1 METSRSFLLAASVLA
16 LAGSAY
22 GQGQA
27 PAAAPA
33 PAPTPAPAA
42 ATPVAATRSGI
53 PQRDTLS
60 KLMRPVSLDVTDKR
74 LEDIVSF
81 VRDFTGA
88 DLEPLWIDDRNT
100 EGLDKEKLVT
110 VKVSNVTALTLLEK
124 VLDQARAETG
134 ENTWQMSETGSFQM
148 GPKERLNKFR
158 RLEIYDINDLVR
170 EIPDYTDVPQ
180 IDLQQALQASQQG
193 GGGGQGPFNS
203 ANETQNQRTVDRQ
216 AKTQEIMD
224 LIRNLVEP
232 DQWTENG
239 GSGGTMRLYQSSL
252 LVNAPDY
259 MHRGIDGYKW
269 WPAANTSTQMVNG
282 RRYVSLTGDTGM
294 SKVKGFGQQPVV
306 GVAGGKIFS
315 SQPGGRP

>member
-1 METSRSFLLAASVLA
+1 MDTSRSFLLAASVIG

-22 GQGQA
+22 GQYTA
-27 PAAAPA
+27 PAGPAPVQAAPA
-33 PAPTPAPAA
+33 P
-42 ATPVAATRSGI
+42 RSGI
-53 PQRDTLS
+53 PQRDTLT

-74 LEDIVSF
+74 LEDVVAF
-81 VRDFTGA
+81 VKDFTGA
-88 DLEPLWIDDRNT
+88 DLDPMWLDDRNQ
-100 EGLDKEKLVT
+100 EGLDKEKLIT
-110 VKVSNVTALTLLEK
+110 VKVTNVTALSLLEK
-124 VLDQARAETG
+124 VLDQARSDTG
-134 ENTWQMSETGSFQM
+134 ENTWQMSETGAFQM

-193 GGGGQGPFNS
+193 GGGGGQGPFSSDN
-203 ANETQNQRTVDRQ
+203 NNQNQRFRDRE
-216 AKTQEIMD
+216 AKSQEIMD

-239 GSGGTMRLYQSSL
+239 GSGGTIRLYQNSL

-259 MHRGIDGYKW
+259 MHRGIDGYKY
-269 WPAANTSTQMVNG
+269 WPAASTTTQMVNG
-282 RRYVSLTGDTGM
+282 RRYVSLTGDTGL

-315 SQPGGRP
+315 SGGGGGQRP